1 MFWYFVESRLKLTKE
16 FDLKIMPNF
25 VSLFRLV
32 LSTNLTMNT
41 DTDKLAAV
49 DKYLSKLCTVAYF

>member
-1 MFWYFVESRLKLTKE
+1 MFRYFAESRLKLTKE

-41 DTDKLAAV
+41 DTDKLVAV
-49 DKYLSKLCTVAYF
+49 DKYLSKL

>member
-1 MFWYFVESRLKLTKE
+1 MFRYFAESRLKLTKE
-16 FDLKIMPNF
+16 FDLKIISNF

-41 DTDKLAAV
+41 DTEKLVAV

>member
-1 MFWYFVESRLKLTKE
+1 MFRYFAESRLKLTKE
-16 FDLKIMPNF
+16 VDLKTLTNF

-49 DKYLSKLCTVAYF
+49 DKYLSKLCNVAYF